1 VLATRFGTAAVDAV
15 HDGAWQQM
23 VAAHGPY
30 IERVPIA
37 DAVAKLKT
45 LDPEL
50 FRSVAE
56 VFFG

>member
-1 VLATRFGTAAVDAV
+1 VALHGTR
-15 HDGAWQQM
+15 
-23 VAAHGPY
+23 

-37 DAVAKLKT
+37 DAVAQLKLVDT
-45 LDPEL
+45 DL